1 MPKSRKIRHPTME
14 MVKLR
19 EPLADLDI
27 PSVQEY
33 MLPADA
39 GKKTSLFTGR

>member
-1 MPKSRKIRHPTME
+1 MSKSRKIRHPTME

-19 EPLADLDI
+19 EPLTDPEI
-27 PSVQEY
+27 PSIQEH

-39 GKKTSLFTGR
+39 GKKTSFFTGR